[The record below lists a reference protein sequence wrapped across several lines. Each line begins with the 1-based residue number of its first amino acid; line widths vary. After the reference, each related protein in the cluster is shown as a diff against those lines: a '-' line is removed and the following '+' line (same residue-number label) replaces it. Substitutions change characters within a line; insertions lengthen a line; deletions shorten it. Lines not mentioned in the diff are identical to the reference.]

1 MRQSLHSLMHP
12 RSAEAGRETLVL
24 RQVGKSLAAELHRL
38 PREPAAELVD
48 ALLHPSKGTVF

>member
-1 MRQSLHSLMHP
+1 MHP

-24 RQVGKSLAAELHRL
+24 RQVGKSFAAELHRL